1 MRPMP
6 RVKTPPPAER
16 VELVA
21 APPLSLRIFWR
32 GGKVA
37 QLSLGRAEAD
47 MLAPDASEPARGVHA
62 ALRALATGRPAAF
75 PDLPL
80 DWERVPPF
88 SRKVLRALYD
98 HVPAGSTV
106 TYGELAAL
114 AGEGGKARAVG
125 QVMARNPWPLVVPC
139 HRVLGGGGALTGYTN
154 PHGLD
159 LKALLL
165 SLEGA
170 RLPGGGD

>member
-1 MRPMP
+1 MR
-6 RVKTPPPAER
+6 RVEKTFPSPDRE
-16 VELVA
+16 ELVA

-32 GGKVA
+32 GGRIA
-37 QLSLGRAEAD
+37 QLSLGRAEVDA
-47 MLAPDASEPARGVHA
+47 LAPDASDAARGLHA
-62 ALRALATGRPAAF
+62 ALRSLAAGRPTAF
-75 PDLPL
+75 PPLPL

-88 SRKVLRALYD
+88 SRKVLRALYE
-98 HVPAGSTV
+98 HVPAGVTV

-139 HRVLGGGGALTGYTN
+139 HRVLGGDGALTGYTN
-154 PHGLD
+154 PNGLD

-165 SLEGA
+165 TLEGA
-170 RLPGGGD
+170 RPAGRGR